1 MDGAKRRVKIIEML
15 EKGNTPLSGTV
26 LAAEFGVSRQVIVQD
41 IALLRA
47 IDKNII
53 STNKG
58 YLLYN
63 KHQEF
68 CKCILHVKHSNEQ
81 MREELNCIVDA
92 GGRILDV
99 IVEHEVYGLIA
110 VDLIINSRKD
120 VEEFMKKITENK
132 AKPLKELTCDEH
144 FHTVEADNKHIL
156 AEIKRS
162 LKEKGFLL
170 DF

>member
-1 MDGAKRRVKIIEML
+1 MDGAKRREKIIEML
-15 EKGNTPLSGTV
+15 EGGDVPVTGTA
-26 LAAEFGVSRQVIVQD
+26 LAAQFGVSRQVIVQD

-58 YLLYN
+58 YVLYSR
-63 KHQEF
+63 HQQSS
-68 CKCILHVKHSNEQ
+68 KGILHVKHNDAQ
-81 MREELNCIVDA
+81 MREELNAIVDA

-99 IVEHEVYGLIA
+99 FVEHEVYGLIA
-110 VDLIINSRKD
+110 VDLIINSRRD
-120 VEEFMKKITENK
+120 VDEFMKRITENR

-144 FHTVEADNKHIL
+144 FHTIEADNEQVL
-156 AEIKRS
+156 EDIKRN
-162 LKEKGFLL
+162 LKERGFLL